1 MSDLATVC
9 YDAELDPELE
19 SVQATQR
26 IANFIQTN
34 QYDEIQIINPTTGNL
49 SNTTKANPATLE
61 DYADISRKLTRQINR
76 NSTNL
81 DGRTSAPPITPNP
94 QQHRHHHPKHDISP
108 TPRPPAFTRP
118 KFHHQPTQQFTS
130 PRPAESPILEQTCQP
145 TTCPLFVPK

>member
-49 SNTTKANPATLE
+49 SKTTKANPATLE

-76 NSTNL
+76 NSTNP

-94 QQHRHHHPKHDISP
+94 QQHRHITTPNTPHPQ
-108 TPRPPAFTRP
+108 TPRPTFTHP
-118 KFHHQPTQQFTS
+118 KFHNQPTQ
-130 PRPAESPILEQTCQP
+130 
-145 TTCPLFVPK
+145 